1 MKIKNAIRILKM
13 LPGDYEEEIEKL
25 EVWQTTAYDSVI
37 RIANAGPMNPG
48 KSTLFNAFLRKEEVF
63 KTADRRQT
71 SVCQEEPWK
80 DGFALLDT
88 PGCNSV
94 VFEDNKESVSAFRR
108 ADFIVFVHD
117 IMTGGL
123 INDEINVLKNLLL
136 VFGKKEFLNRV
147 FMVCVRIDDA
157 EDDAIERN
165 RNEIVTQLKENL
177 DVNLRMFCVS
187 SKYYLRGIQSE
198 ENGDK
203 EEAEVWYETSNMQ
216 ELLDFINAAAG
227 KYGKRVPIDLNAL
240 AEKLSETRKT
250 LETELEKEKKAL
262 SQEQDEIRAAWQDAL
277 DNIRPAWEKCRPEI
291 KLDSPDLKFPF
302 PLW

>member
-1 MKIKNAIRILKM
+1 MKLTEIIHVLKS
-13 LPGDYEEEIEKL
+13 LQGDFDEEIRNL
-25 EVWQTTAYDSVI
+25 EVWRTAPHDNVI
-37 RIANAGPMNPG
+37 RIANAGSMNPG

-94 VFEDNKESVSAFRR
+94 VFEDNRESVSAFRR

-123 INDEINVLKNLLL
+123 VNAEINVLKNLLL
-136 VFGKKEFLNRV
+136 VFGKKEFLNRAC
-147 FMVCVRIDDA
+147 MVCVRTDDA

-165 RNEIVTQLKENL
+165 RNEIVTQLEENL
-177 DVNLRMFCVS
+177 DVKLKMFFVS
-187 SKYYLRGIQSE
+187 SKYYLRGVQCE

-203 EEAEVWYETSNMQ
+203 EEAEVWYEASSMQ
-216 ELLDFINAAAG
+216 ELLDFIDAAAG
-227 KYGKRVPIDLNAL
+227 KYGKRIPIDLNAL

-250 LETELEKEKKAL
+250 MKTELDKEKKAL
-262 SQEQDEIRAAWQDAL
+262 AQEQDEVRAAWQDAL
-277 DNIRPAWEKCRPEI
+277 DNIRPAWERCR
-291 KLDSPDLKFPF
+291 
-302 PLW
+302 